1 MIAPHA
7 SGIMLTVNSSVVQLG
22 LAVGAMAGG
31 YGMSLGST
39 NDLYI
44 LSIVFEVLA
53 MLWGAY
59 LVLRLK
65 KTIDSPEL
73 AS

>member
-1 MIAPHA
+1 
-7 SGIMLTVNSSVVQLG
+7 
-22 LAVGAMAGG
+22 MAGG

-73 AS
+73 AT